1 MIYFRE
7 KLVKLGRMAIRNR
20 KSIGG
25 LSSQPTVEVIL
36 PSNNYIF
43 QLSDE
48 LLLRILTSLDVKD
61 LIR

>member
-1 MIYFRE
+1 MIYIRE
-7 KLVKLGRMAIRNR
+7 KLWRFGATMRSS

-25 LSSQPTVEVIL
+25 MSIKPTPVEVIL

>member
-1 MIYFRE
+1 MIYIRE
-7 KLVKLGRMAIRNR
+7 KLWRFGATMRNS

-25 LSSQPTVEVIL
+25 MSIKQPVEVIM